1 VVTARAKRFEQPLL
15 KKSGEAQEKASFLLV
30 PEEVSACK
38 DVYRF
43 QLKAFELKN
52 ADTFG
57 KSDPYLQISR
67 MQVCAYGE
75 GGVGWREEAAV

>member
-1 VVTARAKRFEQPLL
+1 MTARAKRFEQPLL

>member
-1 VVTARAKRFEQPLL
+1 MPAPPFH
-15 KKSGEAQEKASFLLV
+15 
-30 PEEVSACK
+30 
-38 DVYRF
+38 RF

-67 MQVCAYGE
+67 MQVRAWMIRKTCIAILPWHPGP
-75 GGVGWREEAAV
+75 GTPKSPGMIRDDAHPRSNI